1 VLRQDYIGRLIEQL
15 TQALARAAKLARE
28 GQPSEAEAEL
38 ASAEQALALPR
49 GIELFDARSA
59 ALVIGSGDKV
69 VLAALMLEHRAIV
82 LEAKGDSRGAKQHKK
97 RACALLDHAR
107 PHELVS
113 EAAELRARLEQG

>member
-1 VLRQDYIGRLIEQL
+1 MLEAHLLPVRVDLLRDDRWAYIQYGED
-15 TQALARAAKLARE
+15 AA
-28 GQPSEAEAEL
+28 G
-38 ASAEQALALPR
+38 

-82 LEAKGDSRGAKQHKK
+82 LEAKGDGRGAKQHKK

-107 PHELVS
+107 PHELAS